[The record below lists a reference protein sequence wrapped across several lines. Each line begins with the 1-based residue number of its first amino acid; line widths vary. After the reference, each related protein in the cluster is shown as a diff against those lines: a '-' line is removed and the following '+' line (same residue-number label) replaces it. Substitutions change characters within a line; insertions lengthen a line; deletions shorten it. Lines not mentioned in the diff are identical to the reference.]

1 MLEATIELLE
11 GTPLDTP
18 ALETTLERNWKL
30 ECFPSIHFIKWDGEK
45 LAYWLNKRNGTIIFL
60 LGLD

>member
-1 MLEATIELLE
+1 MLEATIDLLE

-30 ECFPSIHFIKWDGEK
+30 EFIPFIHFIKWDGQE